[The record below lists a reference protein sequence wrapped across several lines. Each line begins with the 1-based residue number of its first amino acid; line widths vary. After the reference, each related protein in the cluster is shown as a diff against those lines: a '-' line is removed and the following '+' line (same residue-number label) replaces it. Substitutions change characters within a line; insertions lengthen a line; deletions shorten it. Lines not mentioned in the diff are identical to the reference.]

1 MQQAQRM
8 SSLASLGLDGM
19 LITYGSKGAAY
30 HDFSA
35 DQVFEVAGIPVTSV
49 DTTGA
54 GDTFCGY
61 FIARLSLGEDPQTA
75 LTCANCSA
83 ALKVTR
89 SGTAEAIPSLQE
101 VMEFAN

>member
-1 MQQAQRM
+1 M

-35 DQVFEVAGIPVTSV
+35 DQVFRVAGIPVPPV

-54 GDTFCGY
+54 GDMFCGY

-75 LTCANCSA
+75 LTCVNRAA

-89 SGTAEAIPSLQE
+89 PGTAEAIPSLQE
-101 VMEFAN
+101 VMELAG